1 MIYNIFEPDDIIYN
15 VHFVQPFIFVDTR
28 HHLSRLQLMPCFTM
42 NDRIST
48 LIYSIYCYAF
58 FVQSVLVLCCV
69 INRCQRNVTGRQD
82 VSLYSVYTCTAYA
95 TTLGSVTY

>member
-15 VHFVQPFIFVDTR
+15 IHFVQPFIFVDTR

-58 FVQSVLVLCCV
+58 FVQSVLCCV

-82 VSLYSVYTCTAYA
+82 VSLFIVYTHARHA
-95 TTLGSVTY
+95 TTLGRVTY